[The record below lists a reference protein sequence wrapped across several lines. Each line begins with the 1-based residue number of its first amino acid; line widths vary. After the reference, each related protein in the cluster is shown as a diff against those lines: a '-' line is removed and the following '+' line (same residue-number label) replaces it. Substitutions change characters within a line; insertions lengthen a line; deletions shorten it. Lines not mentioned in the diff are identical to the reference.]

1 MAFDPAQQRTV
12 VIRDPALRQFE
23 GGFTALP
30 NRILKHRDLSLGARM
45 TYGML
50 LSYAWQKDF
59 CHPAQERIAVDLGV
73 SDRSVRTFLAE
84 LRENQLITWK
94 RQGLNKP
101 NIYYLLKLPNAP
113 DDNHPGPANSSA
125 PDRKQ
130 ASVQDRQSTSDKEY
144 SKKNTKNV
152 NVITPLPSRTG
163 SDGDEQRAHED
174 YLVSEILAVCGDRHS
189 TGLYKRIART
199 APPDL
204 VYEAIAETR
213 SQARLGL
220 IQKSCGA
227 LFTSLIKR
235 RATDLGI
242 DLGLH

>member
-1 MAFDPAQQRTV
+1 MAFDPAQRTV
-12 VIRDPALRQFE
+12 VIRDPALRQFD

-73 SDRSVRTFLAE
+73 SDRSVRTFLVE

-94 RQGLNKP
+94 QQGLNKP
-101 NIYYLLKLPNAP
+101 NIYYLLKLPDAP
-113 DDNHPGPANSSA
+113 DDDHPGPANSSG

-152 NVITPLPSRTG
+152 NVIYTSLAK
-163 SDGDEQRAHED
+163 DEEQKAHED
-174 YLVSEILAVCGDRHS
+174 YLVSEMLAVCGDGHS
-189 TGLYKRIART
+189 TGLYRRIARA
-199 APPDL
+199 APSDL
-204 VYEAIAETR
+204 IYQAMAETR
-213 SQARLGL
+213 SQANVGSIHKTR
-220 IQKSCGA
+220 GA
-227 LFTSLIKR
+227 VFTDLIKR
-235 RATDLGI
+235 RARALGI

>member
-1 MAFDPAQQRTV
+1 MAIEPLQPTV
-12 VIRDPALRQFE
+12 VIRDPTLRQFD

-84 LRENQLITWK
+84 LRESHLITWK
-94 RQGLNKP
+94 QQGLNKP
-101 NIYYLLKLPNAP
+101 NIYYLLKLPDAP
-113 DDNHPGPANSSA
+113 ADDHPGPANSSA

-130 ASVQDRQSTSDKEY
+130 ASGQDRQSTSDKEY

-152 NVITPLPSRTG
+152 NVISQFPRKASSTE
-163 SDGDEQRAHED
+163 DDRAHED
-174 YLVSEILAVCGDRHS
+174 YLVAEILAVCGDPHS
-189 TGLYKRIART
+189 TGFYRRIVRIAPPHVIYTTLSEIRT
-199 APPDL
+199 HDRAGRIQTSRGAAFTDL
-204 VYEAIAETR
+204 
-213 SQARLGL
+213 L
-220 IQKSCGA
+220 
-227 LFTSLIKR
+227 KR
-235 RATDLGI
+235 RLLSLDINPNLR
-242 DLGLH
+242 